1 MNICAAPV
9 FINKTLLRI
18 MTNSKDNKRKK
29 TEKGKEVHKPGLEPS
44 KENNEFQNIIPSDKI
59 LAEKDE
65 VKNAEE
71 RLRRKKEE
79 VKGRRWKRKLKTEN

>member
-1 MNICAAPV
+1 MN
-9 FINKTLLRI
+9 
-18 MTNSKDNKRKK
+18 NSKDNKRKK
-29 TEKGKEVHKPGLEPS
+29 SDQGKEVKKPGLEPS
-44 KENNEFQNIIPSDKI
+44 DENNEFQNIIPSDTI

-79 VKGRRWKRKLKTEN
+79 VKGRR